1 MDLNS
6 ALSCAMTG
14 LAKDGNMGQ
23 GIATSAMLLFIW
35 KCVNS
40 FMKDS
45 FIT

>member
-23 GIATSAMLLFIW
+23 GIATSAMLFIW